1 MRSGQVSSWLNEAR
15 LILNYLIRVG
25 DAVSQLLNVTFLLG
39 TNANE
44 SISGR
49 SWRLRGRIGWSQARF
64 VIDLLFYPFQ
74 KYHCQTAHENDL
86 ARAKRLAGITQL

>member
-1 MRSGQVSSWLNEAR
+1 MKVVAWSEEAR
-15 LILNYLIRVG
+15 LILDYFIRVG
-25 DAVSQLLNVTFLLG
+25 DATSQLANVTFLLG

-49 SWRLRGRIGWSQARF
+49 SWRLRDRIGWSQARF
-64 VIDLLFYPFQ
+64 AIDLLFYPFQ

-86 ARAKRLAGITQL
+86 ARAKKLAGITQL

>member
-1 MRSGQVSSWLNEAR
+1 MKIVSWSEEAR
-15 LILNYLIRVG
+15 LILDYFIRVG
-25 DAVSQLLNVTFLLG
+25 DATSQLANVTFLLG

-49 SWRLRGRIGWSQARF
+49 SWRLRDRMGWSQARF

-86 ARAKRLAGITQL
+86 ARAKKLAGIT

>member
-1 MRSGQVSSWLNEAR
+1 MEQTRDKSSGAW
-15 LILNYLIRVG
+15 LILDYLIRVG
-25 DAVSQLLNVTFLLG
+25 DAVSQLMNVTFLLG

-49 SWRLRGRIGWSQARF
+49 SWRLRDRMGWSQARF
-64 VIDLLFYPFQ
+64 VIDLLFCPFQ

-86 ARAKRLAGITQL
+86 ARAKKLAGITQL

>member
-1 MRSGQVSSWLNEAR
+1 MSSWLNEAR
-15 LILNYLIRVG
+15 LILDYLIRVG
-25 DAVSQLLNVTFLLG
+25 DAASQLLNVTFLLG

-74 KYHCQTAHENDL
+74 KYHCQKAHENDL
-86 ARAKRLAGITQL
+86 ARAKKLADMIQPHLKR

>member
-1 MRSGQVSSWLNEAR
+1 MDKSSGAW
-15 LILNYLIRVG
+15 LILYYFVRVG
-25 DAVSQLLNVTFLLG
+25 DATSQLLNVTLLLG

-49 SWRLRGRIGWSQARF
+49 SWRLRHRIGWSQARF
-64 VIDLLFYPFQ
+64 AIDLLFCPVQ

-86 ARAKRLAGITQL
+86 ARAKKLAGIN